1 MPTVN
6 AEKLERLTAA
16 IFQRVGAT
24 PDGAQT
30 VASHLV
36 ESNLTG
42 HDSHGVLRI
51 AQYIDLIDSG
61 ALKPAAAARVVRET
75 PAIAVIDGGGGFGQ
89 VVARD
94 AMRLAMAKARA
105 LGIGAATV
113 RSCSHTGRIGTY
125 TCMAAREGLVGI
137 AVVNS
142 GGGGQNVAPF
152 GGTERRLSTNP
163 ISIAAPG
170 PGGEPIMFDAASSVA
185 PEGKVRNLHQAGKK
199 TPDGWMIDH
208 QGRPTND
215 TGDFYND
222 PGGAL
227 LPLGYTVGHKGYA
240 LAFVIDILAGALS
253 GGGCCQSVPPPPA
266 DGMLAIALD
275 VSQFVAPEEFD
286 AQVATLVRHVKS
298 SKLAPGVAA
307 IRTPGEPEAI
317 NRARLAREGIFIEPA
332 VWRQID
338 AICQRLSLDTAIEV

>member
-6 AEKLERLTAA
+6 AEKLEQLATA
-16 IFQRVGAT
+16 IFERTGAT
-24 PDGAQT
+24 PADARV

-36 ESNLTG
+36 ESNLAG

-51 AQYIDLIDSG
+51 PQYIDLIDSG
-61 ALKPAAAARVVRET
+61 AINPSGQPRIVRET
-75 PAIAVIDGGGGFGQ
+75 PAIAVIDGCGGFGQ
-89 VVARD
+89 VVARE
-94 AMRLAMAKARA
+94 AMLLAIKKARA
-105 LGIGAATV
+105 LGIGAAAV
-113 RSCSHTGRIGTY
+113 RACSHTGRIGTY
-125 TCMAAREGLVGI
+125 TCMAALEGLVGI

-152 GGTERRLSTNP
+152 GGTEKRLSTNP

-170 PGGEPIMFDAASSVA
+170 PGGQPIMFDAASSVA
-185 PEGKVRNLHQAGKK
+185 PEGKVRNLHTAGKK

-215 TGDFYND
+215 TSDFYND

-227 LPLGYTVGHKGYA
+227 LPMGYTVGHKGYA
-240 LAFVIDILAGALS
+240 LAVMIDILAGALS
-253 GGGCCQSVPPPPA
+253 GGGCCQPVPPPPA

-275 VSQFVAPEEFD
+275 IRQFIEPADFDTQVS
-286 AQVATLVRHVKS
+286 TLLEHVKS
-298 SKLAPGVAA
+298 SKLAQGVAA

-317 NRARLAREGIFIEPA
+317 NRARLVREGIHVEPA
-332 VWRQID
+332 VWQQIE
-338 AICQRLSLDTAIEV
+338 AISRRLKLDPAAVA